1 MTTKKMPALDHMAEL
16 AKEQEVAGSDI
27 KPNPIGMPQEGNE
40 KLGHIFISKK
50 K

>member
-16 AKEQEVAGSDI
+16 AKEQVAGSHI
-27 KPNPIGMPQEGNE
+27 KPNPTGMPKEGNE